1 MAKRRT
7 AAEVLQQIA
16 AEGKGLESAVKPAV
30 AKAPAEDATLVA
42 LRKNIGRVVALPLD
56 VLVIEQNVRKI
67 LDTAS
72 EDFAVLVEDIRQHGV
87 RQNIA
92 AELQEDRQGSYRLMV
107 VFGQRRVLAARQAG
121 IEKIPALIVKQDDP
135 ADRIF
140 LGLAENIFRAEMHP
154 LDKADSYQELLD
166 AGWSTQKLSEKFE
179 RKKRTMQGFLRL
191 ARFPPK
197 AKDVIRQNP
206 EPFTAHLLF
215 NRFLGRAWPEER
227 ELVQALRLIA
237 EGRSAKTATPA
248 KSVPPEVKQLAERA
262 KRTVG
267 VSSKA
272 SGSAESGKLTLTW
285 KSKEE
290 LDKLRKLFS

>member
-16 AEGKGLESAVKPAV
+16 AEGKGLESAVKRPV
-30 AKAPAEDATLVA
+30 AKAPVEDATLVA
-42 LRKNIGRVVALPLD
+42 LRKNIGRVVALPLEA
-56 VLVIEQNVRKI
+56 LVIKQNVRKI
-67 LDTAS
+67 LDTDS
-72 EDFAVLVEDIRQHGV
+72 EDFAILVEDIRQYGV

-92 AELQEDRQGSYRLMV
+92 AELQEDGQGSYRLTV

-121 IEKIPALIVKQDDP
+121 IEKIPALIVRQGDP

-154 LDKADSYQELLD
+154 LDKAESYQELLD
-166 AGWSTQKLSEKFE
+166 SGWSTQKLSEKFE
-179 RKKRTMQGFLRL
+179 RKKRTVQGFLRL
-191 ARFPPK
+191 ARFPQK

-215 NRFLGRAWPEER
+215 NRFLGRAWPIET
-227 ELVQALRLIA
+227 ELVQALRLVA
-237 EGRSAKTATPA
+237 EGRSVKTSAPRNA
-248 KSVPPEVKQLAERA
+248 VPQEVNQLAERA
-262 KRTVG
+262 KLTAG
-267 VSSKA
+267 VVCKA
-272 SGSAESGKLTLTW
+272 SGSAENGKLTLTW
-285 KSKEE
+285 KSREE

>member
-16 AEGKGLESAVKPAV
+16 AEGKGLESAVKRPV
-30 AKAPAEDATLVA
+30 AKAPVEDATLVA
-42 LRKNIGRVVALPLD
+42 LRKNIGRVVALPLEA
-56 VLVIEQNVRKI
+56 LVIEQNVRKI
-67 LDTAS
+67 LDTDS
-72 EDFAVLVEDIRQHGV
+72 EDFAILVEDIRHYGV

-92 AELQEDRQGSYRLMV
+92 AELREDGQGSYRLTV

-121 IEKIPALIVKQDDP
+121 IEKIPALIVRQGDP

-154 LDKADSYQELLD
+154 LDKAESYQELLD

-179 RKKRTMQGFLRL
+179 RKKRTVQGFLRL
-191 ARFPPK
+191 ARFPQK

-215 NRFLGRAWPEER
+215 NRFLGRAWPKET
-227 ELVQALRLIA
+227 ELLQALRLVA
-237 EGRSAKTATPA
+237 EGRSVKTATPRKA
-248 KSVPPEVKQLAERA
+248 VPQEVNQLAERA
-262 KRTVG
+262 KRTAGVG
-267 VSSKA
+267 CKA
-272 SGSAESGKLTLTW
+272 SGSAENGKLTLTW
-285 KSKEE
+285 KSREE